1 MSNKEIIE
9 SIKEIVI
16 DVLDIEDQNN
26 FKLDELSKIEDY
38 SEWDSLAH
46 INIITQIESIF
57 NIRFSLDEVENFVDI
72 QDIINVVNSR
82 I

>member
-16 DVLDIEDQNN
+16 DVLDVEDPDS

-57 NIRFSLDEVENFVDI
+57 KIRFSLDEVENFVDI
-72 QDIINVVNSR
+72 QDIINVVNSK

>member
-1 MSNKEIIE
+1 MSNIEIIE

-16 DVLDIEDQNN
+16 DVLDVEDPDS

-57 NIRFSLDEVENFVDI
+57 KIRFSLDEVENFVDI
-72 QDIINVVNSR
+72 QDIINVVNSN

>member
-1 MSNKEIIE
+1 MSNIEIIE

-16 DVLDIEDQNN
+16 DVLDVEDPDS

-57 NIRFSLDEVENFVDI
+57 KLRFSLDEVENFVDI
-72 QDIINVVNSR
+72 QDIINVVNSK

>member
-1 MSNKEIIE
+1 MSNIEIIE

-16 DVLDIEDQNN
+16 DVLDVEDPDS

-46 INIITQIESIF
+46 INIITQIESIYK
-57 NIRFSLDEVENFVDI
+57 ISFSLDEVENFFDI
-72 QDIINVVNSR
+72 QDLINVVNSK

>member
-1 MSNKEIIE
+1 MNNIEIME

-16 DVLDIEDQNN
+16 DVLDIEDFDTFN
-26 FKLDELSKIEDY
+26 LTESSKIEEY

-57 NIRFSLDEVENFVDI
+57 DIRFSLEEVENFNEISDFI
-72 QDIINVVNSR
+72 KIINSR

>member
-1 MSNKEIIE
+1 MNSADIQE
-9 SIKEIVI
+9 SIKKIVI
-16 DVLDIEDQNN
+16 DVLDIEDFDTFN
-26 FKLDELSKIEDY
+26 LTESSKIEEY

-57 NIRFSLDEVENFVDI
+57 DIRFSLEEVENFNEISDFI
-72 QDIINVVNSR
+72 KIINSR

>member
-1 MSNKEIIE
+1 MNNIEIIE

-16 DVLDIEDQNN
+16 DVLDVEDPDS

-57 NIRFSLDEVENFVDI
+57 KIRFSLDEVENFVDI
-72 QDIINVVNSR
+72 QDIINVVNSK

>member
-1 MSNKEIIE
+1 MNNIEIIE

-16 DVLDIEDQNN
+16 DVLDVEDPDS

-57 NIRFSLDEVENFVDI
+57 KIRFSLDEVENFVDI
-72 QDIINVVNSR
+72 QDIINIVNSK

>member
-26 FKLDELSKIEDY
+26 FKLDGLSKIEDY

>member
-1 MSNKEIIE
+1 MSNIEIIE

-16 DVLDIEDQNN
+16 DVLDVEDPDS

-57 NIRFSLDEVENFVDI
+57 KIRFSLDEVENFVDI
-72 QDIINVVNSR
+72 QDIINVVNSK

>member
-1 MSNKEIIE
+1 MSNIEIIE

-16 DVLDIEDQNN
+16 DVLDVEDPDS

-57 NIRFSLDEVENFVDI
+57 KIRFSIDAVENFVDI
-72 QDIINVVNSR
+72 QDIINVVNSK

>member
-1 MSNKEIIE
+1 MSNIEIIE

-16 DVLDIEDQNN
+16 DVLDVEDLDS

-57 NIRFSLDEVENFVDI
+57 KIRFSLDEVENFVDI
-72 QDIINVVNSR
+72 QDIINVVNSK

>member
-1 MSNKEIIE
+1 MNNIEIIE

-16 DVLDIEDQNN
+16 DVLDVEDPES

-57 NIRFSLDEVENFVDI
+57 KIRFSLDEVENFVDI
-72 QDIINVVNSR
+72 QDIINIVNSK